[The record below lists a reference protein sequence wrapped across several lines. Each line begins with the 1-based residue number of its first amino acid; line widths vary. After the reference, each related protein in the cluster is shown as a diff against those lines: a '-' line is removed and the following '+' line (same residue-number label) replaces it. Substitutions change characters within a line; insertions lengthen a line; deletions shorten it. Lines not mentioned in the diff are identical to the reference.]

1 MTRLTPAGSHVR
13 TRGTTG
19 LRRLVLVGAVA
30 ATGAVAAAA
39 ETGIEPAATID
50 FVRDI
55 QPLFARH
62 CLECHAGERAAS
74 GLRLDIKSE
83 ALRGGDGHGPAILPG
98 RPDESPLVRFVH
110 GAEPGMRMPP
120 DDALS
125 PPVPPE
131 AATLFAAWVSAGA
144 PWPAG
149 IDTATLVDRRD
160 HWSLRPVARPVPP
173 SVADGSWPRGPIDR
187 FILARLEPAGLR
199 PAPEADRR
207 TWLRRVHLDLVGLP
221 PTPEQVAAFLTD
233 PAPDAHERIVDA
245 LLDSPHYG
253 ERTAQ
258 HWLDVVRYADT
269 HGYEVNTERPNAWPY
284 RDWCVA
290 AFAADTPYDR
300 FVREQLAGDTLGAD
314 AATGFLVT
322 AAVLLPG
329 QIGQDDASKRAAR
342 QDALADVI
350 INAADTFL
358 GLTVGCAR
366 CHDHK
371 FDAISQH
378 DYYALQA
385 CFAGVEYGD
394 RPWRTPAADRLRAEA
409 GEVRGRL
416 ADLEQEITRLKAEGE
431 PAPDR
436 ATAPGDD
443 AATARSA
450 AASPPEPRAD
460 AGRAADRKAALERAE
475 ATQKRLQRQADDLD
489 RDARVYAGR
498 FTTPHPVHLLH
509 RGDPEQP
516 RDVVAPR
523 SPEVFDALLEPV
535 ALPADAPEQDRRRA
549 LADWLVNPRH
559 PLTARV
565 MVNRIWQWHF
575 GTGLVES
582 ASDFGRLGT
591 PPSHPELLDW
601 LAAEFVAGGWSVK
614 ALRRA
619 IVLSATY
626 RQGTAADPAGLATDA
641 DGRLLWRFPARR
653 LEAEAIRDSML
664 AASGRL
670 DLTPGGRGFDLFKAR
685 GGLGGFP
692 PIESFTAAGRRRM
705 IYAHKIRMEKES
717 VFGAFDCPDA
727 GQPMPRR
734 RQSTTPLQ
742 ALSLF
747 NSTFTLEEAA
757 AFAARVTADV
767 ERGAGDPAAPADATD
782 RVARQIDRAFV
793 LALGRPPD
801 ADEAAAAATVV
812 RGYGL
817 ATLCR
822 ALFNTNEFVTLP

>member
-1 MTRLTPAGSHVR
+1 MTRPP
-13 TRGTTG
+13 TTG
-19 LRRLVLVGAVA
+19 KSVSGWATDAPPRGFVVAMLAAVA
-30 ATGAVAAAA
+30 MAGTAAA
-39 ETGIEPAATID
+39 EPAASID

-98 RPDESPLVRFVH
+98 RPDDSPLVRFVH

-120 DDALS
+120 DDATS
-125 PPVPPE
+125 PPVPVE
-131 AATLFAAWVSAGA
+131 AATLLAAWVSAGA
-144 PWPAG
+144 PWPDG
-149 IDTATLVDRRD
+149 VDTATLVDRRD
-160 HWSLRPVARPVPP
+160 HWSLRPVARPEPP
-173 SVADGSWPRGPIDR
+173 AVADAAWPRGPIDR
-187 FILARLEPAGLR
+187 FVLARLEQAGLR
-199 PAPEADRR
+199 PAAEADRR

-221 PTPEQVAAFLTD
+221 PTPEQIAAFLTD
-233 PAPDAHERIVDA
+233 PAPDAHERVVDA
-245 LLDSPHYG
+245 LLASPHYG
-253 ERTAQ
+253 ERAAQ

-269 HGYEVNTERPNAWPY
+269 HGYEVNTERPNAWHY

-290 AFAADTPYDR
+290 AFNDDTPYDR

-350 INAADTFL
+350 INASDTFL

-409 GEVRGRL
+409 AGIRERIKALDTEIARL
-416 ADLEQEITRLKAEGE
+416 EADAATPSDDADADDATTRRDKAEG
-431 PAPDR
+431 DK
-436 ATAPGDD
+436 T
-443 AATARSA
+443 
-450 AASPPEPRAD
+450 
-460 AGRAADRKAALERAE
+460 GRDKTEREKAE
-475 ATQKRLQRQADDLD
+475 AEKSRLQRQADALD

-516 RDVVAPR
+516 RDAVAPC
-523 SPEVFDALLEPV
+523 SPEVFAAVLAPV
-535 ALPADAPEQDRRRA
+535 ALPADAPESERRRA
-549 LADWLVNPRH
+549 LAEWLVDPRH

-591 PPSHPELLDW
+591 PPSHPALLDW
-601 LAAEFVAGGWSVK
+601 LAAEFVAGGWSIK
-614 ALRRA
+614 AVRRA

-626 RQGTAADPAGLATDA
+626 RQGTGADPAGLTADA
-641 DGRLLWRFPARR
+641 DGRLLWRFPSRR
-653 LEAEAIRDSML
+653 LDAEAIRDSML

-747 NSTFTLEEAA
+747 NSMFTLEEAT

-767 ERGAGDPAAPADATD
+767 ERGAGDPAARADTPD
-782 RVARQIDRAFV
+782 PVTRQIDRAFV

-801 ADEAAAAATVV
+801 ADEAAAAAVVV
-812 RGYGL
+812 RGHGL